1 MTAELQ
7 QAKTITAKVRNDLVT
22 SHICRRLHP
31 ESVHR
36 PLGERGEMTVANF
49 TPMNI
54 VEYYRAT
61 GPVYAKAHGE
71 MFAQGEET
79 EQDGEGSDGQ

>member
-1 MTAELQ
+1 
-7 QAKTITAKVRNDLVT
+7 
-22 SHICRRLHP
+22 
-31 ESVHR
+31 
-36 PLGERGEMTVANF
+36 MTVANF

-61 GPVYAKAHGE
+61 GPVYARAHGE